1 RRDFFHGDDLHKK
14 SGKWYKKER
23 IIDKDNDQYKEVIS
37 DPETG
42 EIIHE
47 CQEPLS
53 EHRNHGSAKN
63 KDDKKA

>member
-1 RRDFFHGDDLHKK
+1 MKKAIRDEYLK
-14 SGKWYKKER
+14 SLGLDPQ
-23 IIDKDNDQYKEVIS
+23 DKP

-42 EIIHE
+42 KIIHE